1 MTSRRNGHSELRNDE
16 EEVDYDEE
24 PDAEQ
29 STASGTS
36 HTQTNLNERVAGNQ
50 ENQEFPLTQQGDGF
64 NIDGN
69 EETSLHDSLSISH
82 HSDYSYKS
90 EYDGKGFLKSY
101 SPLTTPKLDYGVAR
115 MGIDKK
121 LVAFI
126 KDEMVHNTKPEVAF
140 STKGFSILN
149 NVFKALHEEEQNSFF
164 KVLDTLKTS
173 LTTAL
178 SSCLHYSL
186 VVKCIDQK
194 WFWPELA
201 NEIGITPPTPK
212 PSLMFGKSQ

>member
-69 EETSLHDSLSISH
+69 EDTSLHESLSVSH
-82 HSDYSYKS
+82 HSDYSYKTT
-90 EYDGKGFLKSY
+90 EYDGNGFLKSY
-101 SPLTTPKLDYGVAR
+101 SPLTTPSLNYGIAR

-121 LVAFI
+121 I
-126 KDEMVHNTKPEVAF
+126 
-140 STKGFSILN
+140 G
-149 NVFKALHEEEQNSFF
+149 SF
-164 KVLDTLKTS
+164 
-173 LTTAL
+173 
-178 SSCLHYSL
+178 Y
-186 VVKCIDQK
+186 QR
-194 WFWPELA
+194 
-201 NEIGITPPTPK
+201 
-212 PSLMFGKSQ
+212 